1 MLKLKQLTDL
11 LTAQRL
17 TVAVA
22 ESCTGGALCSLLTS
36 QSGSSVYFDRGFITY
51 SNQAKID
58 MLGVLKNTLEE
69 FGAVSEQ
76 TAGQMASG
84 VINQAKTGVSV
95 SITGI
100 AGPQGGS
107 QEKPVG
113 MVCFGFC
120 ILGACFTSTQNFAGN
135 RQDVVN
141 ASIDFVLTTLI
152 DELSS

>member
-1 MLKLKQLTDL
+1 
-11 LTAQRL
+11 
-17 TVAVA
+17 
-22 ESCTGGALCSLLTS
+22 
-36 QSGSSVYFDRGFITY
+36 
-51 SNQAKID
+51 
-58 MLGVLKNTLEE
+58 MLGVLENTLEE

-76 TAGQMASG
+76 TAKQMVKG
-84 VINQAKTGVSV
+84 VINQAKTSIAV

-113 MVCFGFC
+113 TVCFGFC
-120 ILGACFTSTQNFAGN
+120 ILGGCFTSTQKFTGN

-152 DELSS
+152 NELS